1 MSDKKKGP
9 KKSAGNGGG
18 GSTTAGTVKFGGA
31 IRAGVRDTEPLIRLD
46 DPGYVAAQL
55 TDEQLG
61 QVLLSIPES
70 QRTETQVNL
79 ERIAEFC
86 KKLTKA
92 AERIEQ
98 RDVEALKILS
108 REDEVKALESRLSD
122 LETTLRELESSLD
135 ARDADLKIREAEAD
149 SGFSSRRA
157 SFEEE
162 LRLRG
167 EAFEQDCTKRLEAI
181 EAQGKASLADQKKKL
196 DEWETALNV
205 RQEELERAAAD
216 RKAADDAMSARK
228 RRLDRQ
234 EESLESARLEAQ
246 EDARRVAQAEI
257 DAERQRRQ
265 NAEAMARRASDECT
279 KAIADLAQ
287 FDELKRVLGGRKP
300 EAILNELESLR
311 SKYEK
316 LQDELLARPEA
327 AVGDVTALKKEK
339 EALLAAL
346 NSMQPELERAKIEL
360 SKVRVGAVERD
371 GLERQKIALEKTNQA
386 LSAKINQLGETVD
399 KLTEVGQTKTSFP
412 ELVRMDAEEKLQRAP
427 RLDEIKD
434 LRKFTEDLRQRIAS
448 AEPDVPL
455 YYELKDIQLLVAG
468 LAMSQLHIFQGI
480 SGTGKTSLA
489 KAFAK
494 AIGGHCEDIAVQA
507 GWRDKDDLLGHY
519 NPFDKRYAEKPC
531 LKGLYRA
538 QTPRYA
544 DTCNVVLLDE
554 MNLSH
559 PEQYFT
565 DFMSAL
571 EKNSLGERV
580 IELYESALPNPPA
593 LLRQGRLISVP
604 ENVWFIGTA
613 NHDETTKI
621 FADKTVDR
629 AHVMTLPR
637 HEAEFPLVELPRRQG
652 VSWRSLKECFEAAKS
667 RRRADVDRL
676 LGELTTGPLVKV
688 LEEQFRIGLGNRFD
702 RQARSFLPVFE
713 GTGGSMAAALDHL
726 LASRVF
732 RAGKVT
738 GRYDTSRSNLEA
750 VQKALTQTW
759 KGVGGTPAQC
769 LSNIEADLRTKG
781 KA

>member
-1 MSDKKKGP
+1 MSNGKKGP
-9 KKSAGNGGG
+9 KKSAGNG
-18 GSTTAGTVKFGGA
+18 AGAATPVGAAKFGVGL
-31 IRAGVRDTEPLIRLD
+31 RAAARDTESLLRLD
-46 DPGYVAAQL
+46 DPGYVSAQW
-55 TDEQLG
+55 TDEQLT
-61 QVLLSIPES
+61 QALALIPES
-70 QRTETQVNL
+70 QRTETQINL
-79 ERIAEFC
+79 ERIADFC
-86 KKLTKA
+86 KKLMKA
-92 AERIEQ
+92 AERLKQ
-98 RDVEALKILS
+98 RDDEALKILS
-108 REDEVKALESRLSD
+108 RDEELEKLKSQLS
-122 LETTLRELESSLD
+122 ELESSLD
-135 ARDADLKIREAEAD
+135 ARDAAVKIRENEAD
-149 SGFSSRRA
+149 SGFTSRLA
-157 SFEEE
+157 SFEDE
-162 LRLRG
+162 LRNRRL
-167 EAFEQDCTKRLEAI
+167 AFEEECAKRLEVI
-181 EAQGKASLADQKKKL
+181 ETEVKGGLADQKKKL
-196 DEWETALNV
+196 DDRETALNAL
-205 RQEELERAAAD
+205 QAELEQAEVDRRASD
-216 RKAADDAMSARK
+216 EAMSAKK

-234 EESLESARLEAQ
+234 EESLESARLEAL

-265 NAEAMARRASDECT
+265 NAEAMARRASEECT
-279 KAIADLAQ
+279 KAISDLAR
-287 FDELKRVLGGRKP
+287 FDELKRVLGGKKP
-300 EAILNELESLR
+300 ETILIELQSLR
-311 SKYEK
+311 TNCEK
-316 LQDELLARPEA
+316 LQDELHARPET

-346 NSMQPELERAKIEL
+346 NNMQPELERAKIEL
-360 SKVRVGAVERD
+360 SKLRVGAVERE
-371 GLERQKIALEKTNQA
+371 GLEKQKIALEKTNQA

-412 ELVRMDAEEKLQRAP
+412 ELVRMDADEKLQRAP
-427 RLDEIKD
+427 RLDEVKD
-434 LRKFTEDLRQRIAS
+434 LRKFTEDLRQRIAC

-571 EKNSLGERV
+571 EKNSTGERV

-637 HEAEFPLVELPRRQG
+637 HEAKFSLSGLPHRQG
-652 VSWRSLKECFEAAKS
+652 VSWRSLKECFESAKL
-667 RRRADVDRL
+667 RRRAEVDRL

-713 GTGGSMAAALDHL
+713 AAGGPMPAALDHL

-732 RAGKVT
+732 RSGKVT

-750 VQKALTQTW
+750 VQKALLQTW
-759 KGVGGTPAQC
+759 KGVGGTPVQC
-769 LSNIEADLRTKG
+769 LSSIEADLRTK
-781 KA
+781 

>member
-1 MSDKKKGP
+1 MSSNKKGP

-18 GSTTAGTVKFGGA
+18 GSTVVGAARFGVG
-31 IRAGVRDTEPLIRLD
+31 IRAGARDTEPLIRLD
-46 DPGYVAAQL
+46 DPGYVAAQW
-55 TDEQLG
+55 TDGQLM
-61 QVLLSIPES
+61 QALESIPES
-70 QRTETQVNL
+70 QRTEAQINL

-86 KKLTKA
+86 KKLMKA

-108 REDEVKALESRLSD
+108 REDEVKALEARH
-122 LETTLRELESSLD
+122 SS
-135 ARDADLKIREAEAD
+135 RDAELSERAGDLDTRDAALRTREAEAD
-149 SGFSSRRA
+149 AGFSNRRA
-157 SFEEE
+157 SVEEE
-162 LRLRG
+162 LRIRG
-167 EAFEQDCTKRLEAI
+167 QAFDEDCAKRLAAI
-181 EAQGKASLADQKKKL
+181 ETAGKASVADQKKKL
-196 DEWETALNV
+196 DDRETALDARLAV
-205 RQEELERAAAD
+205 LEQAEAD
-216 RKAADDAMSARK
+216 RKSADDTMSARR

-234 EESLESARLEAQ
+234 EESLESARLEAL
-246 EDARRVAQAEI
+246 EAARQIAQAEI

-279 KAIADLAQ
+279 KAISELAQ

-300 EAILNELESLR
+300 EAILVELQSLHAQC
-311 SKYEK
+311 EK
-316 LQDELLARPEA
+316 LRDELLARPDA
-327 AVGDVTALKKEK
+327 AVGDVSTLRKEK

-346 NSMQPELERAKIEL
+346 NSMQPELERTKIEL

-371 GLERQKIALEKTNQA
+371 GLEKQKIALEKTNQA
-386 LSAKINQLGETVD
+386 LSAKINQLGDTVD
-399 KLTEVGQTKTSFP
+399 KLTEIGQTKTSFP
-412 ELVRMDAEEKLQRAP
+412 ELVRMDADEKLQRPP
-427 RLDEIKD
+427 RLDEVKD

-448 AEPDVPL
+448 AEPGVPL
-455 YYELKDIQLLVAG
+455 YYQLQDIQLLVAG
-468 LAMSQLHIFQGI
+468 LATSQLHIFQGI

-489 KAFAK
+489 KALAK

-538 QTPRYA
+538 QTPRFA

-559 PEQYFT
+559 PEQYFA
-565 DFMSAL
+565 DFLSAL
-571 EKNSLGERV
+571 EKNSPDERV

-593 LLRQGRLISVP
+593 MLRLGRLVSVP

-613 NHDETTKI
+613 NHDETTKG

-637 HEAEFPLVELPRRQG
+637 HEAEFPLIQLPRQQG
-652 VSWRSLKECFEAAKS
+652 VSWRSLKEYFEAAKS
-667 RRRADVDRL
+667 RRRVEVDRL
-676 LGELTTGPLVKV
+676 LGELTTGPLIKV

-713 GTGGSMAAALDHL
+713 ATGGSMATALDHL

-732 RAGKVT
+732 RSGKVT
-738 GRYDTSRSNLEA
+738 ARYDTSRSNLEA
-750 VQKALTQTW
+750 VQTALAQTW
-759 KGVGGTPAQC
+759 KGVGGTPVQC
-769 LSNIEADLRTKG
+769 LSSIEADLRTKG